1 MAKKPRAMQ
10 ADHLSKQALSGGNG
24 RLFAIGDIHG
34 CADELAT
41 MLATIAA
48 ARGDTVVFVGDYV
61 DRGPSARDVI
71 ELLLDYREGE
81 AECIFLKGN
90 HEDMMLSFLGLP
102 GHYGESFLF
111 NGGAP
116 TLESY
121 GVPDGVGERERA
133 LERIPPSHL
142 DFLNSLATSY
152 LRPPY
157 LFVHAGISPLRQ
169 LEEQS
174 VEDMLWIREE
184 FIFHTHQLGATVVFG
199 HTPMRT
205 VMVDLPYK
213 LGIDTGLVYGGKL
226 SCVELNEGVLYQLAR
241 GSRQV
246 KAQSVAIR

>member
-1 MAKKPRAMQ
+1 LLKKTFTIGARTAKSRAPGQ
-10 ADHLSKQALSGGNG
+10 SSG

-34 CADELAT
+34 CVDELTA
-41 MLATIAA
+41 MLSSINP
-48 ARGDTVVFVGDYV
+48 ARGDTVVFVGDYI
-61 DRGPSARDVI
+61 DRGPATRDVI
-71 ELLLDYREGE
+71 EVLLALGRDA
-81 AECIFLKGN
+81 AEYVFLKGN

-121 GVPDGVGERERA
+121 GISEGSLAVEQ
-133 LERIPPSHL
+133 IPASHV
-142 DFLNSLATSY
+142 DFLKTLATSY
-152 LRPPY
+152 LHPPY
-157 LFVHAGISPLRQ
+157 LFVHAGIAPLRQ

-174 VEDMLWIREE
+174 VEDMLWIRQE
-184 FIFHTHQLGATVVFG
+184 FIFNPHQLGITVVFG
-199 HTPMRT
+199 HTPMRA

-226 SCVELNEGVLYQLAR
+226 TCIEFNEGVLYQVSR

-246 KAQSVAIR
+246 KSQALSKR

>member
-1 MAKKPRAMQ
+1 LAKKIFTVRPRAVESR
-10 ADHLSKQALSGGNG
+10 AGGPCGG

-34 CADELAT
+34 CVDELTA
-41 MLATIAA
+41 MLSAIAPV
-48 ARGDTVVFVGDYV
+48 RGDTVVFVGDYI
-61 DRGPSARDVI
+61 DRGPAARDVI
-71 ELLLDYREGE
+71 EVLLEFRRGP
-81 AECIFLKGN
+81 AEYVFLKGN

-121 GVPDGVGERERA
+121 GVPDDA
-133 LERIPPSHL
+133 HPLERIPAEHV
-142 DFLNSLATSY
+142 DFLKTLATSY
-152 LRPPY
+152 LHPPY

-174 VEDMLWIREE
+174 VEDMLWIRQE
-184 FIFHTHQLGATVVFG
+184 FIFNPHQLGATVVFG
-199 HTPMRT
+199 HTPMRA

-226 SCVELNEGVLYQLAR
+226 TCVEFNEGVLYQVAR

-246 KAQSVAIR
+246 KTQSVATR

>member
-1 MAKKPRAMQ
+1 LAKKSLTVRARNAENQ
-10 ADHLSKQALSGGNG
+10 DSSGSSG

-34 CADELAT
+34 CVDELTA
-41 MLATIAA
+41 MLSTIAP
-48 ARGDTVVFVGDYV
+48 ARGDTVVFVGDYI
-61 DRGPSARDVI
+61 DRGPAVRDVI
-71 ELLLDYREGE
+71 EVLLELRRGPADYV
-81 AECIFLKGN
+81 FLKGN

-121 GVPDGVGERERA
+121 GASECALA
-133 LERIPPSHL
+133 LERIPADHV
-142 DFLNSLATSY
+142 DFLKTLATSY
-152 LRPPY
+152 LHPPY
-157 LFVHAGISPLRQ
+157 LFVHAGISPLLQ

-174 VEDMLWIREE
+174 VEDMLWIRQE
-184 FIFHTHQLGATVVFG
+184 FIFNPHQLGATVVFG
-199 HTPMRT
+199 HTPMRA

-226 SCVELNEGVLYQLAR
+226 TCVEFNEGVLYQVGR

-246 KAQSVAIR
+246 KTQSIATR

>member
-1 MAKKPRAMQ
+1 LAAKKKLFSSAF
-10 ADHLSKQALSGGNG
+10 DTG

-34 CADELAT
+34 CVDELSVMINA
-41 MLATIAA
+41 IAPT
-48 ARGDTVVFVGDYV
+48 RSDTVVFVGDYV
-61 DRGPSARDVI
+61 DRGPAAREVL
-71 ELLLDYREGE
+71 ELLLELRQGESDYV
-81 AECIFLKGN
+81 FLKGN

-121 GVPDGVGERERA
+121 GVSEATIDRVR
-133 LERIPPSHL
+133 ERIPPSHV
-142 DFLNSLATSY
+142 DFLKALATSY

-169 LEEQS
+169 LEEQR
-174 VEDMLWIREE
+174 VEDLLWIRQE
-184 FIFHTHQLGATVVFG
+184 FIFNPHQIGATVVFG
-199 HTPMRT
+199 HTPMRA

-226 SCVELNEGVLYQLAR
+226 TCVEFNEGLAYQVGR
-241 GSRQV
+241 GSRHV
-246 KAQSVAIR
+246 KTQSLGMR

>member
-1 MAKKPRAMQ
+1 MAKKTFTIRGRAAESQ
-10 ADHLSKQALSGGNG
+10 ASSANNG

-34 CADELAT
+34 CVDELTA
-41 MLATIAA
+41 MLSTIAP

-61 DRGPSARDVI
+61 DRGPAARDVVEVLL
-71 ELLLDYREGE
+71 ELRRGS
-81 AECIFLKGN
+81 AEYVFLKGN
-90 HEDMMLSFLGLP
+90 HEDMMLSFLGMP

-121 GVPDGVGERERA
+121 GVPEGALA
-133 LERIPPSHL
+133 LERIPADHV
-142 DFLNSLATSY
+142 DFLKTLATSY
-152 LRPPY
+152 LHPPY

-174 VEDMLWIREE
+174 VEDMLWIRQE
-184 FIFHTHQLGATVVFG
+184 FIFNPHQLGATVVFG
-199 HTPMRT
+199 HTPMRA

-226 SCVELNEGVLYQLAR
+226 TCVEFNEGVLYQVGR

-246 KAQSVAIR
+246 KTQSVATR